1 MGSASQANIRIT
13 SLKKTLA
20 TTLSPRVL
28 LPAINKTYKQIE
40 KNWKVRSYWVLDFG
54 EGRCGPEISKFSL
67 KEEDGYLI
75 DKRTNELGM
84 FKLAC
89 LFTVLLV
96 EAHASIY
103 EHLARAHWGHEEGR
117 AHLPSGSTNRVFSGS
132 PGLPSTAL

>member
-1 MGSASQANIRIT
+1 MEKITGGMGSASQANIRIT

-84 FKLAC
+84 FKIGMSLYC
-89 LFTVLLV
+89 VTGRSTCV
-96 EAHASIY
+96 
-103 EHLARAHWGHEEGR
+103 HL
-117 AHLPSGSTNRVFSGS
+117 
-132 PGLPSTAL
+132 